1 MNTHLILPHGGFMK
15 FGKFVFA
22 FMFIFIITSCTTLG
36 MRTIPLEDLKS
47 KYANEHS
54 KFITID
60 GTTIHYRD
68 EGKGPALVLLHGV
81 CASLHTWD
89 GWVKELKDNY
99 RLIRIDNPGFGLT
112 GPLADG
118 KYTPENYV
126 AMFDKFVT
134 AIGLDKF
141 SIAANSLGG
150 YISWNYCLQHPK
162 KVEKLILIDS
172 VGFKQDMPWLLS
184 LAVNPLVRP
193 FARRMVPRFFI
204 NKAVRQ
210 VYGDSSKANDEIKS
224 RYFELAM
231 REGNKSAWID
241 IFLEMK
247 KYSALDS
254 LSDGI
259 KNIPQPVLIMWGTKD
274 TWIPYDE
281 IFPKWKKELPN
292 ARFAVYEGVGHIP
305 MEEIP
310 VQTARDAHL
319 FLSGKMKES
328 KFAAIEKK
336 E

>member
-1 MNTHLILPHGGFMK
+1 MK
-15 FGKFVFA
+15 SLKIIIVVLLVSFA
-22 FMFIFIITSCTTLG
+22 SGCTTLG
-36 MRTIPLEDLKS
+36 MRTIPFEDLKS

-54 KFITID
+54 KFITIE

-89 GWVKELKDNY
+89 GWVKELKEHY

-150 YISWNYCLQHPK
+150 YISWNYCLKHPK
-162 KVEKLILIDS
+162 KVDKLILIDS
-172 VGFKQDMPWLLS
+172 VGFKQDMPWLLN

-193 FARRMVPRFFI
+193 FARRMIPRFFI
-204 NKAVRQ
+204 NKAVGQ
-210 VYGDSSKANDEIKS
+210 VYGDSSKIKDETQT

-241 IFLEMK
+241 IFLEMR
-247 KYSALDS
+247 KYSSLDS
-254 LSDGI
+254 LSEGI
-259 KNIPQPVLIMWGTKD
+259 KNIPHPVLVMWGTKD
-274 TWIPYDE
+274 IWIPYGE
-281 IFPKWKKELPN
+281 IFPKWKNELPH
-292 ARFAVYEGVGHIP
+292 AKFIVYEGVGHIP

-310 VQTARDAHL
+310 HESARDAHL
-319 FLSGKMKES
+319 FLSGKMTES
-328 KFAAIEKK
+328 KLASREKK